1 MVKADIFQKNPMEE
15 WVKQKVGDT
24 GEGRLSREKLEQY
37 QLDRINETIRHGI
50 ENSPYYRETLKNW
63 EKGRL
68 FSLSQLQELPFLDE
82 KILRD
87 RGEDLSCIP
96 AREIKRIVTLQTSGS
111 TGAPKR
117 IWFTE
122 EDQELTTDFFHH
134 GMQNIINRQ
143 DRAVVFMPFET
154 EGTVGDLLMEGIR
167 RLGADVWGFGFLSD
181 PERFPEA
188 AELLEREKITAA
200 IGTPKQMNRLAEL
213 FPSQGKTMEKILLSA
228 EYVAPEVKRTIEESW
243 ACRVFEHYGMTEM
256 GLGGAVS
263 CSCREGYH
271 IRENDLFL
279 EIINPDSGLPAAD
292 GQWGEIVFTTLTRRG
307 MPLIR
312 YRTGDRS
319 RILAEPCGCGS
330 YLKRLDR
337 VSDRG
342 IPKNYEN
349 W

>member
-1 MVKADIFQKNPMEE
+1 MVEKDILRQNPMEE
-15 WVKQKVGDT
+15 WIKQRIGDA
-24 GEGRLSREKLEQY
+24 GKGRLSRERLDRYQLEQ
-37 QLDRINETIRHGI
+37 LNETIRHGI
-50 ENSPYYRETLKNW
+50 ENSPYYRETLKNRVK
-63 EKGRL
+63 EPIASVKQ
-68 FSLSQLQELPFLDE
+68 FQNLPFLDE
-82 KILRD
+82 QILRE
-87 RGEDLSCIP
+87 RGEDLICIP

-134 GMQNIINRQ
+134 GMQNIITRQ
-143 DRAVVFMPFET
+143 DRVVVFMPFET
-154 EGTVGDLLMEGIR
+154 EGSVGDLLMEGIR
-167 RLGADVWGFGFLSD
+167 RLGAAVWGFGFLSD
-181 PERFPEA
+181 QEKFPDA
-188 AELLEREKITAA
+188 AALLEEERITAA
-200 IGTPKQMNRLAEL
+200 VGTPKQMNRLAEF
-213 FPSQGKTMEKILLSA
+213 FPRQGRTMEKVLLSA
-228 EYVAPEVKRTIEESW
+228 EYVSPEVKSTIEESW
-243 ACRVFEHYGMTEM
+243 FCRVFEHYGMTEM

-271 IRENDLFL
+271 VRENDLFV
-279 EIINPDSGLPAAD
+279 EIIDSDTGLPVPD
-292 GQWGEIVFTTLTRRG
+292 GQLGEVVFTTLTRRG

-319 RILAEPCGCGS
+319 RILAGPCGCGS
-330 YLKRLDR
+330 CLRRLDR

>member
-1 MVKADIFQKNPMEE
+1 MVETNIFRQNPMEE

-24 GEGRLSREKLEQY
+24 GEGRLSREKLEQV

-143 DRAVVFMPFET
+143 DRAVVFT
-154 EGTVGDLLMEGIR
+154 LVL
-167 RLGADVWGFGFLSD
+167 AVVC
-181 PERFPEA
+181 
-188 AELLEREKITAA
+188 TAA
-200 IGTPKQMNRLAEL
+200 PVAAFTQGQAEACTQALAVGSIPVLVVACTQGLAIPIRAIFRPGKSSLDTSRRTATSPRLYQFA
-213 FPSQGKTMEKILLSA
+213 
-228 EYVAPEVKRTIEESW
+228 RT
-243 ACRVFEHYGMTEM
+243 YGSVMPNFSIHATAY
-256 GLGGAVS
+256 GGA
-263 CSCREGYH
+263 
-271 IRENDLFL
+271 
-279 EIINPDSGLPAAD
+279 
-292 GQWGEIVFTTLTRRG
+292 
-307 MPLIR
+307 
-312 YRTGDRS
+312 
-319 RILAEPCGCGS
+319 
-330 YLKRLDR
+330 
-337 VSDRG
+337 
-342 IPKNYEN
+342 
-349 W
+349 

>member
-1 MVKADIFQKNPMEE
+1 MVATNIFRQNPMEE
-15 WVKQKVGDT
+15 WIKQKIGDA
-24 GEGRLSREKLEQY
+24 GEGRLSRESLERY
-37 QLDRINETIRHGI
+37 HLERLNETIRHGI
-50 ENSPYYRETLKNW
+50 KNSPYYGEALKNW
-63 EKGRL
+63 EKSPL
-68 FSLSQLQELPFLDE
+68 TSLEQLQEFPFLDE

-87 RGEDLSCIP
+87 RGEDLICIP

-111 TGAPKR
+111 NGTPKR

-134 GMQNIINRQ
+134 GMQNIITRQ

-154 EGTVGDLLMEGIR
+154 EGSVGDLLMEGIR
-167 RLGADVWGFGFLSD
+167 RLGAAVWGFGLLSD
-181 PERFPEA
+181 QEKFPEA
-188 AELLEREKITAA
+188 AALLEQKKITAA
-200 IGTPKQMNRLAEL
+200 IGTPKQMHRLAEL
-213 FPSQGKTMEKILLSA
+213 YRSQGRTMEKVLLSA
-228 EYVAPEVKRTIEESW
+228 EYVAPEAKRSIEESW
-243 ACRVFEHYGMTEM
+243 DCRVFEHYGMTEM

-263 CSCREGYH
+263 CACREGYH
-271 IRENDLFL
+271 IRENDLFI
-279 EIINPDSGLPAAD
+279 EIINSDTGLAVVD
-292 GQWGEIVFTTLTRRG
+292 GQWGEVVFTTLTRRG

-319 RILAEPCGCGS
+319 RILGEPCQCGS
-330 YLKRLDR
+330 CLKRLDR